1 MCYNTTRARL
11 EAPKTN
17 PDLMKRTKERSGN
30 RTAFHWQ
37 NKNSH
42 VCEVSISVGL
52 SHPFSPI
59 VELDLKSTNRR
70 ALSSQELDITIVIP
84 PFLRR
89 SPRHG

>member
-1 MCYNTTRARL
+1 MRYNTTRAGF

-17 PDLMKRTKERSGN
+17 ANLMKCTKERSGDC
-30 RTAFHWQ
+30 TDFHWQ
-37 NKNSH
+37 NKNSY
-42 VCEVSISVGL
+42 VCEVSISMGL

-59 VELDLKSTNRR
+59 VELDLKRTNRR
-70 ALSSQELDITIVIP
+70 SLSLQKLDSTIVVA